1 MFYSPKFSH
10 RVVSELQGGLLNPL
24 RTPILRNQIPIHKA
38 FLAKP
43 NNKLAI
49 ILPVEVKVLSL
60 VLVLVAVAVE
70 SAVMVF
76 VTRTVTFVPPIV
88 KVGDELPPKS

>member
-1 MFYSPKFSH
+1 M
-10 RVVSELQGGLLNPL
+10 N
-24 RTPILRNQIPIHKA
+24 IHKP
-38 FLAKP
+38 FLAKL

-70 SAVMVF
+70 SAVMVL

>member
-1 MFYSPKFSH
+1 M
-10 RVVSELQGGLLNPL
+10 
-24 RTPILRNQIPIHKA
+24 
-38 FLAKP
+38 
-43 NNKLAI
+43 
-49 ILPVEVKVLSL
+49 